1 MVIIV
6 YSLTIKD
13 TYTNK
18 VWKEYGFTH
27 RTMSRLHKI
36 LNEYDSDRYEVIHL
50 KKLILCMSTF
60 KKCLT
65 KKVEYINK

>member
-1 MVIIV
+1 
-6 YSLTIKD
+6 
-13 TYTNK
+13 
-18 VWKEYGFTH
+18 
-27 RTMSRLHKI
+27 MSRLHKI